1 MVRLFIRDKS
11 SGIVREYGTNSHD
24 SLIVNSAGSI
34 DYYNLQCGD
43 GSPNGFDFVTENG
56 TSPDDFLG
64 AVDIGGESCNINKLT
79 AENAE
84 LRKLLRLAYNDIKM
98 LFEAADYEYQKHES
112 LEVPKFCRFCKYY
125 TEDGCED
132 NCVCEVWRYI
142 DELKK
147 YGIEE

>member
-1 MVRLFIRDKS
+1 MVRLFIKDKS
-11 SGIVREYGTNSHD
+11 SGIVREYGTNSYD

-64 AVDIGGESCNINKLT
+64 AVDIGGESCDVNKLT

-84 LRKLLRLAYNDIKM
+84 LRKLLKLAYEDIKG
-98 LFEAADYEYQKHES
+98 LFEAADDEYQKNVSCGTPEY
-112 LEVPKFCRFCKYY
+112 CRFCKYY
-125 TEDGCED
+125 TENGCEE
-132 NCVCEVWRYI
+132 NSLCETWRHI
-142 DELKK
+142 DKLKK
-147 YGIEE
+147 YGIGV

>member
-56 TSPDDFLG
+56 TSD
-64 AVDIGGESCNINKLT
+64 
-79 AENAE
+79 
-84 LRKLLRLAYNDIKM
+84 RK
-98 LFEAADYEYQKHES
+98 S
-112 LEVPKFCRFCKYY
+112 V
-125 TEDGCED
+125 
-132 NCVCEVWRYI
+132 V
-142 DELKK
+142 
-147 YGIEE
+147 